1 MPFFIVDKMNT
12 AKITAEALHIVSGI
26 FRNSQSVESSVAKIP
41 KILNAFF
48 KIGNAAVIIK
58 KSLENKKFSIYS
70 DGDLYQSKEFSK
82 LDFSDTIAGNA
93 FKSKKLEFVADLDN
107 LNIEERNL
115 YEAFGVKSVIA
126 APLFHGLDS
135 YGVAIIAITGFTSP
149 DKEFVELFQIFSN
162 QISLEVFSKFSELE
176 LASAKEKALEADKMK
191 STFLANMSHEL
202 RTPLNGILGFS
213 ELITN
218 GSENAYIKHLSQIIF
233 QSSKRLM
240 ETLDMILDL
249 SKIESGKMKMNLVD
263 QDITLMLG
271 DIIRFYE
278 LYAARKKLKLSF
290 NLPSRPIIVK
300 LDDRMFREIINNL
313 IDNAIKFTNEGEI
326 KIDVSVERFSGIDYG
341 IIKVSDTGIGIPSN
355 AQKTVF
361 DEFRQVSEGYARDYE
376 GAGLGLTITKRF
388 IEKLGGEIFL
398 ESQPGKGTVF
408 TLRLPLSKSSI
419 KNGIIVKSPVEQEKD
434 ISVLNIEDYKIL
446 GVDDDDASLELLSL
460 FLRGVADID
469 LERTGKGAIEKALKT
484 KYDIIFMDINLGT
497 DITGLDAVKHIRT
510 IEGYEKT
517 PVVAITAFAMK
528 GDREK
533 FLSSGCTHYI
543 AKPFSRKEFF
553 ELLNSIVNK

>member
-1 MPFFIVDKMNT
+1 MNNS
-12 AKITAEALHIVSGI
+12 KITAEAIHIISGI
-26 FRNSQSVESSVAKIP
+26 FKNSQSIEGSVSKVP

-48 KIGNAAVIIK
+48 KVSDSAVIIK
-58 KSLENKKFSIYS
+58 KSKDSNKFSVFS
-70 DGDLYQSKEFSK
+70 DGELFKSKEFANLSFFDS
-82 LDFSDTIAGNA
+82 LPGNV
-93 FKSKKLEFVADLDN
+93 FKSKKTSFVDN
-107 LNIEERNL
+107 INNL
-115 YEAFGVKSVIA
+115 YGNERKFYDAYGVKSILA

-135 YGVAIIAITGFTSP
+135 YGVSVIAITGFNSP
-149 DKEFVELFQIFSN
+149 DKDFIELFNIFSN
-162 QISLEVFSKFSELE
+162 QISLEIFSKFKEIDLS
-176 LASAKEKALEADKMK
+176 SAKEKAVEADKMK

-213 ELITN
+213 ELISN
-218 GSENAYIKHLSQIIF
+218 GTDNAYIKHLAQIIF

-249 SKIESGKMKMNLVD
+249 SKIESGKLKMNLVD

-300 LDDRMFREIINNL
+300 IDDRMFREIINNL
-313 IDNAIKFTNEGEI
+313 IDNAIKYTNEGEI
-326 KIDVSVERFSGIDYG
+326 NVDVSVDNISGSDFAV
-341 IIKVSDTGIGIPSN
+341 IIVSDTGIGIPES

-376 GAGLGLTITKRF
+376 GAGLGLTISKRF
-388 IEKLGGEIFL
+388 AEKLGGEIFL
-398 ESQPGKGTVF
+398 QSQPGKGTVV
-408 TLRLPLSKSSI
+408 TLRLPLSKASI
-419 KNGIIVKSPVEQEKD
+419 KDGIIVKSPVEQEKD
-434 ISVLNIEDYKIL
+434 FSVLNIEDYKIL

-460 FLRGVADID
+460 FLRGVAHID
-469 LERTGKGAIEKALKT
+469 LVRTGKAAIEKAHKT

-497 DITGLDAVKHIRT
+497 DITGLDAVKHIRA
-510 IEGYEKT
+510 IDGYENT